1 MGFFN
6 QSRSADGATNAKP
19 FPFEWVDLAKTEME
33 YSSALT
39 RISREHD
46 RRFA

>member
-6 QSRSADGATNAKP
+6 QSRSADAATNAKP
-19 FPFEWVDLAKTEME
+19 FPFQWVDFIRTEME
-33 YSSALT
+33 YSSVLT
-39 RISREHD
+39 RISREYD

>member
-6 QSRSADGATNAKP
+6 QSRSADAATNAKP
-19 FPFEWVDLAKTEME
+19 FPFQWVDLIRTEME
-33 YSSALT
+33 YSSVLT
-39 RISREHD
+39 RISREYD